1 MSRGKHV
8 LIAAI
13 LLLGILAAGGAEE
26 IFSLK
31 LSSFTP
37 PSHPMNT
44 MVFQPWMETIREQT
58 GGRVEITLYAGSV
71 LGKPQDQY
79 DLLTGGV
86 CDLSWGIMG
95 YTPGRF
101 PLTSVMELP
110 FMSPSAE
117 AGSRITQ
124 RLYDGGY
131 LGSEYA
137 DVKLLALGLPTGI
150 DLHTRDKQVK
160 TLEDIRGLRIR
171 VFSPVMGKIV
181 KAWGGVPVA
190 MPASEVYLAMSRGVL
205 DAVMMDVL
213 TLTASKLDE
222 VTRFHTRINISS
234 SPFFFA
240 MNRKTWDRLPPDI
253 QAAFLENSGEYFSA
267 DLNGKMID
275 DLNLKTW
282 KLLESRGH
290 TVGDL
295 EAAELER
302 WQQSS
307 LFALEEWR
315 QEMEQAGL
323 PGSEILREAQRLR
336 AAFVAPR

>member
-150 DLHTRDKQVK
+150 DLHTRDKQ
-160 TLEDIRGLRIR
+160 
-171 VFSPVMGKIV
+171 IV

>member
-1 MSRGKHV
+1 MGTGKRIIIFGF
-8 LIAAI
+8 L
-13 LLLGILAAGGAEE
+13 ILAVISTGGADSVL
-26 IFSLK
+26 SLK

-37 PSHPMNT
+37 PNHPMNT
-44 MVFQPWMETIREQT
+44 LVFAPWIETISEQT
-58 GGRVEITLYAGSV
+58 GGRVKINLFAGSV

-79 DLLTGGV
+79 DLVAGGV
-86 CDLSWGIMG
+86 CDLSWGILG

-117 AGSRITQ
+117 AGSRIVQ
-124 RLYDGGY
+124 RLYDGGH
-131 LGSEYA
+131 LQSEYE

-150 DLHTRDKQVK
+150 DLHTRDKQVR
-160 TLEDIRGLRIR
+160 TLEDIKGLRVR

-181 KAWGGVPVA
+181 KVWGGVPVA

-213 TLTASKLDE
+213 TLSATKLDE

-240 MNRKTWDRLPPDI
+240 MNKTTWEKLPPDI
-253 QAAFLENSGEYFSA
+253 QSVFRENSGEYFSA

-275 DLNLKTW
+275 NLNLQTW

-290 TVGDL
+290 TIWDP
-295 EAAELER
+295 EPAELER
-302 WQQSS
+302 WQAASV
-307 LFALEEWR
+307 FALEEW
-315 QEMEQAGL
+315 QTDMERAGS
-323 PGSEILREAQRLR
+323 PGAEILAEAQRLK
-336 AAFVAPR
+336 AAFTPKR

>member
-1 MSRGKHV
+1 MGTGKR
-8 LIAAI
+8 II
-13 LLLGILAAGGAEE
+13 ICGFLLLAVISTGGADSVL
-26 IFSLK
+26 SLK

-37 PSHPMNT
+37 PNHPMNT
-44 MVFQPWMETIREQT
+44 LVFAPWIETISERT
-58 GGRVEITLYAGSV
+58 GGRVKINLFAGSV

-79 DLLTGGV
+79 DLAAGGV
-86 CDLSWGIMG
+86 CDLSWGILG

-117 AGSRITQ
+117 AGSRIVQ
-124 RLYDGGY
+124 RLYDAGH
-131 LGSEYA
+131 LQSEYE

-150 DLHTRDKQVK
+150 DLHTRDKQVR
-160 TLEDIRGLRIR
+160 TLEDIKGLRIR

-181 KAWGGVPVA
+181 KVWGGVPVA

-213 TLTASKLDE
+213 TLSATKLDE

-240 MNRKTWDRLPPDI
+240 MNKKTWEKLPPDI
-253 QAAFLENSGEYFSA
+253 QSVFRENSGEYFSA

-275 DLNLKTW
+275 NLNLQTW

-290 TVGDL
+290 TICDL
-295 EAAELER
+295 EPGELER
-302 WQQSS
+302 WQAASV
-307 LFALEEWR
+307 FALKEW
-315 QEMEQAGL
+315 QADMERAGF
-323 PGSEILREAQRLR
+323 PGAEILAEAQRLK
-336 AAFVAPR
+336 AAFAP